1 MRRHH
6 PKRSPQGRPP
16 QGRQGFLATLGGL
29 SPTVWLVGFVSLL
42 NDAASDM
49 VYPLVPLYLATVL
62 MAGPSAL
69 GLIEGVADATSSLL
83 KLVSGIINDRTRR
96 SKGMILLGYTLAGIS
111 RPLMVLAT
119 GWGGVMA
126 LRFMDRLGKGLRSS
140 PRDALLAASVSD
152 DNRGIAYGLHRA
164 MDNAGAVIGPLVAAG
179 LLALAVPI
187 ETIFLLTIIPAMA
200 AIALAGFLTE
210 PKGYTPPR
218 RAAVD
223 WSLGSMPLRFRRFL
237 LVLGV
242 FTLGKSSTMFL
253 LLRASELGVTQAH
266 IPLLWAGVSAVAV
279 VFGTPLS
286 ALSDR
291 IGRNPVLIASWI
303 LFVVIYLAL
312 ALNGDGPVLIALFL
326 GYGLFMAANEGVE
339 RALVADMAPEDR
351 RGTAFGWYNLIS
363 SFALLPASFLFG
375 IIYEDLGHVA
385 AFGLSA
391 ALGLIALLL
400 FWAWVLRTPDG
411 A

>member
-1 MRRHH
+1 MSRRSGRSKGH
-6 PKRSPQGRPP
+6 PSHGHPPPKGFWAVLRS
-16 QGRQGFLATLGGL
+16 L
-29 SPTVWLVGFVSLL
+29 SRTVWLVGFISLL

-49 VYPLVPLYLATVL
+49 IYPLVPLYLATVL

-96 SKGMILLGYTLAGIS
+96 SKGMIILGYTLAGMA

-119 GWGGVMA
+119 GWGGIMA

-140 PRDALLAASVSD
+140 PRDALLAASVRE

-179 LLALAVPI
+179 LLALSVPL

-200 AIALAGFLTE
+200 AIALAGFITE
-210 PKGYTPPR
+210 PTGYAPPLR
-218 RAAVD
+218 DRVD
-223 WSLGSMPLRFRRFL
+223 WSLTVMPRRFRRFL
-237 LVLGV
+237 VVLGV

-253 LLRASELGVTQAH
+253 LLRATELGVTQAQ
-266 IPLLWAGVSAVAV
+266 IPLLWAAVSAVAV
-279 VFGTPLS
+279 IFGTPLS

-291 IGRNPVLIASWI
+291 IGRNPVLIGGWI
-303 LFVVIYLAL
+303 LFVVIYLVL
-312 ALNGDGPVLIALFL
+312 SVNGDGPVLIALFL
-326 GYGLFMAANEGVE
+326 GYGLFLAANEGVE
-339 RALVADMAPEDR
+339 RALVADMAPPER
-351 RGTAFGWYNLIS
+351 RGTAFGWYNLVS
-363 SFALLPASFLFG
+363 SLTLLPASLLFG
-375 IIYEDLGHVA
+375 ILYETLGPAV

-391 ALGLIALLL
+391 GLGMAALLL
-400 FWAWVLRTPDG
+400 FWLWVLRTPE
-411 A
+411 

>member
-1 MRRHH
+1 MSRRSGH
-6 PKRSPQGRPP
+6 PPKKDPAAPKGFWAILRS
-16 QGRQGFLATLGGL
+16 L
-29 SPTVWLVGFVSLL
+29 SRTVWLVGFISLL

-96 SKGMILLGYTLAGIS
+96 SKGMILLGYTLAGMA

-119 GWGGVMA
+119 GWGGIMA

-140 PRDALLAASVSD
+140 PRDALLAASVSET
-152 DNRGIAYGLHRA
+152 NRGIAYGLHRA
-164 MDNAGAVIGPLVAAG
+164 MDNTGAVIGPLAAAG
-179 LLALAVPI
+179 LLALSVPI

-200 AIALAGFLTE
+200 AIALAGFITE
-210 PKGYTPPR
+210 PKGYAPPP

-223 WSLGSMPLRFRRFL
+223 WSLSSMPKRFRRFL
-237 LVLGV
+237 VVLGV

-253 LLRASELGVTQAH
+253 LLRASELGVTQAQ

-291 IGRNPVLIASWI
+291 IGRTPVLIGGWI

-312 ALNGDGPVLIALFL
+312 AVNGDGPVLIALFL

-339 RALVADMAPEDR
+339 RALIADMAPPER

-375 IIYEDLGHVA
+375 VIYEDLGHAA
-385 AFGLSA
+385 AFSLSA
-391 ALGLIALLL
+391 GLGLVSLLL
-400 FWAWVLRTPDG
+400 FWLWVLRTRD
-411 A
+411 